1 MDSLVSY
8 HPEGGIATLRMDDG
22 KANVMG
28 LPMQQAL
35 NEALDRAEAEEA
47 VVVLAGRPG
56 MFSGGFDLAV
66 FKGPAE
72 PQRRM
77 LEGGARLAAR
87 LLAHPQ
93 PVLAQCTG
101 HAIAMGAFLLL
112 ASDQRVGVDDAAC
125 RIQLIEVQIGM
136 TLPRFAIEV
145 SRQRLAPAHL
155 ALAAITSYPYGPA
168 QACAA
173 GFLDETVPAAAL
185 EERTRA
191 QAKRL
196 RALHAGAFR
205 ATKQRMRHDTLQ
217 ALGRAIDADVAE
229 WQQRIVRPAA

>member
-1 MDSLVSY
+1 MDTPVSY
-8 HPEGGIATLRMDDG
+8 HVEDGIATLRMDDG

-35 NEALDRAEAEEA
+35 NEALDRAQAEQA

-66 FKGPAE
+66 FQGPPE

-101 HAIAMGAFLLL
+101 HAIAMGAFVLLS
-112 ASDQRVGVDDAAC
+112 SDLRIGADEGY

-136 TLPRFAIEV
+136 TRPRFAVEV

-155 ALAAITSYPYGPA
+155 ALAGVTAQPYGPA
-168 QACAA
+168 EARAA
-173 GFLDETVPAAAL
+173 GVLDETVPAAAL
-185 EERTRA
+185 EVATRE
-191 QAKRL
+191 QARRL
-196 RALHAGAFR
+196 RALHPGAFR
-205 ATKQRMRHDTLQ
+205 ATKERLRHDTLQ
-217 ALGRAIDADVAE
+217 ALHRAIEADVAE
-229 WQQRIVRPAA
+229 WRQRIGGQT